1 MISAHRYQEFCSSF
15 REMIP
20 HVEAVSFDVFDTLFV
35 RILHEPEALFD
46 LLGNQLGVDDF
57 RRLRGQAQSQGFHRM
72 HQEGRGEIRLADIYD
87 HVPAA
92 LAALADGGLREQALE
107 LDVLR
112 VNPEVAALFHE
123 ARSRGKKV
131 AWTSDM
137 YLPESFFHALAERH
151 GLQPDQY
158 LVSSACNRTKRDDG
172 SLFDLL
178 AERLECDPANILHVG
193 DNPLGDVQRAREKGL
208 KVIHYLPP
216 EFPKAD
222 STLSPAASLGLG
234 LSRYAAYQPAADAW
248 WQLGWQ
254 FGGPIM
260 RSFLDWVCGQASRD
274 GVDRIV
280 FVARDGFLL
289 HELYL
294 KSGNAGIE
302 SVYLRGSR
310 VSFSLA
316 ALSDENFPAYVSFLM
331 SGSDGITLS
340 DLFTRIGVD
349 LPDEAVLLDV
359 GLKCSTCISTGNFSQ
374 IERFLCAMRPS
385 ILRVAREV
393 RKGLHRY
400 LLDLGL
406 QEGMRV
412 AFVDVGWSGTTQ
424 KAFIEAVRDMLPL
437 DVVGYYLGLS
447 APVRDLERSK
457 KIRMRVFSESA
468 GLTSKE
474 AEELYR
480 NRAVVEL
487 FFSAPHST
495 TIGYRPQSIGNAFF
509 VEDKERGVD
518 YSIGSVVDMINTG
531 IRDYIRE
538 AVAISH
544 IHESSD
550 SSMALHN
557 LMQLACAP
565 GVQQAHLVGQLYNWD
580 AWASSVA
587 NHTYFVDAKDIS
599 RKSGRLSLWPAGFS
613 SLEKSLVG
621 ASNSSPDHKKVS

>member
-1 MISAHRYQEFCSSF
+1 MTLLHRYQEFCASF
-15 REMIP
+15 RELLP
-20 HVEAVSFDVFDTLFV
+20 QVEAVSFDVFDTLFV

-46 LLGNQLGVDDF
+46 LLGKKLGVDDF

-72 HQEGRGEIRLADIYD
+72 HQDGRGEIGLADIYD
-87 HVPAA
+87 HMPPA
-92 LAALADGGLREQALE
+92 LASLADIGLREQALE

-112 VNPEVAALFHE
+112 INPEVVALFHE
-123 ARSRGKKV
+123 ARANGKKI

-137 YLPESFFHALAERH
+137 YLPESFFHALAERN
-151 GLQPDQY
+151 GLQPDHY
-158 LVSSACNRTKRDDG
+158 LVSSACNCTKRDDG
-172 SLFDLL
+172 ALFDLL
-178 AERLECDPANILHVG
+178 AERLECAPSDILHIG
-193 DNPLGDVQRAREKGL
+193 DNPLGDVQRARERGL
-208 KVIHYLPP
+208 RVLQYLPP
-216 EFPKAD
+216 EFSKVTSA
-222 STLSPAASLGLG
+222 LSPAASLGLG
-234 LSRYAAYQPAADAW
+234 LSRYATYQPAADAW

-254 FGGPIM
+254 FGGPVM

-289 HELYL
+289 HELHQ
-294 KSGNAGIE
+294 KIGNAGIE
-302 SVYLRGSR
+302 SIYLRGSR

-316 ALSDENFPAYVSFLM
+316 ALREENFPAYVSFLM
-331 SGSDGITLS
+331 SGSEGITLA
-340 DLFTRIGVD
+340 DLFTRMGVD

-359 GLKCSTCISTGNFSQ
+359 GLKGNVRIFPGNFAQ
-374 IERFLCAMRPS
+374 IERFLCAMRPT

-424 KAFIEAVRDMLPL
+424 KAFIDAVRDMLPL

-447 APVRDLERSK
+447 APVRNLERSK
-457 KIRMRVFSESA
+457 GIRMRVFSEST
-468 GLTSKE
+468 GMTSRD

-487 FFSAPHST
+487 FFSAPHPT
-495 TIGYRPQSIGNAFF
+495 TIGYRPQSIGDAFF

-518 YSIGSVVDMINTG
+518 YSIGSVVNMINTG

-544 IHESSD
+544 IHESCD

-557 LMQLACAP
+557 LMQLACSP
-565 GVQQAHLVGQLYNWD
+565 SSHQAHLVGRLYNWD
-580 AWASSVA
+580 AWASSVS
-587 NHTYFVDAKDIS
+587 NHTYFVDAEDIS
-599 RKSGRLSLWPAGFS
+599 RKNGKRSLWPAGFS
-613 SLEKSLVG
+613 VLEKSLVG
-621 ASNSSPDHKKVS
+621 ASNFFPDHKKVS